1 MKKLVRSL
9 FQKKIVRNQMMT
21 ELLNSIG
28 QRATAAAQALAQLP
42 TTTKNQV
49 LRAMADALEEKT
61 PDILAANQEDLAD
74 TTGLE
79 DKFIDRLTLTADRL
93 AGIADGVRQVA
104 NLPDPL
110 GNIDRGWTTESGLE
124 ISQKRVPLG
133 VVGIIYEARPNVT
146 VDSAALCF
154 KSGNAVILRGGKEA
168 LQTNIKIAAVVR
180 DVLAA
185 FNLPQDA
192 VQVITET
199 SHELAQ
205 QFMQLNQYV
214 DVLIPRGSA
223 RLIQTVVQNATVPV
237 IETGAGNCHIYVD
250 ETANLQ
256 MAENIIINAK
266 TQRPSVCNATEKLL
280 VNAEIAADFLPQ
292 IATALANSHVEIR
305 GDEQTCQIL
314 GDQARP
320 AQPED
325 WNTEYND
332 YIIAIKVVHTLDEAI
347 SHINQHNTKH
357 SEAII
362 TTNYEHSQRFTQQI
376 DAACVYVNA
385 STRFT
390 DGFEFGFGAEIG
402 ISTQKLHARG
412 PMGLKELTTTKYV
425 ILGQGQIRE

>member
-1 MKKLVRSL
+1 
-9 FQKKIVRNQMMT
+9 MMT
-21 ELLNSIG
+21 ELLNKIG
-28 QRATAAAQALAQLP
+28 QQAQIAAQTLAQVP
-42 TTTKNQV
+42 TSTKNQV
-49 LRAMADALEEKT
+49 LRAMADALDERT
-61 PDILAANQEDLAD
+61 PEILEANQADLAD

-93 AGIADGVRQVA
+93 AGIADGVRKVA
-104 NLPDPL
+104 NLSDPL
-110 GNIDRGWTTESGLE
+110 GNIERGWTTDSGLE
-124 ISQKRVPLG
+124 ISQKRVPFG

-146 VDSAALCF
+146 VDSAVLCF

-168 LQTNIKIAAVVR
+168 LQTNIKIAVILR
-180 DVLAA
+180 EVLGT
-185 FNLPQDA
+185 FNLPKDI
-192 VQVITET
+192 VQVVAET

-205 QFMQLNQYV
+205 QFMRLNEYI

-223 RLIQTVVQNATVPV
+223 RLIQTVVAHATVPV

-250 ETANLQ
+250 ETADLQ
-256 MAENIIINAK
+256 MATDIVINAK

-280 VNAEIAADFLPQ
+280 VNAAIAPDFLPQ
-292 IATALANSHVEIR
+292 IAQALASSHVEIR

-314 GDQARP
+314 GDQVRP

-325 WNTEYND
+325 WDTEYND
-332 YIIAIKVVHTLDEAI
+332 YIIAIKIVDGLDEAV

-362 TTNYEHSQRFTQQI
+362 TTDYEHSQQFTQQV

>member
-1 MKKLVRSL
+1 
-9 FQKKIVRNQMMT
+9 MMT

-28 QRATAAAQALAQLP
+28 QRATAAAQALAQLS

-61 PDILAANQEDLAD
+61 PDILAVNQEDLAD

-146 VDSAALCF
+146 VDSAVLCF

-250 ETANLQ
+250 ETADLQ
-256 MAENIIINAK
+256 MAENVIINAK

-314 GDQARP
+314 GDQAYP

-325 WNTEYND
+325 WDTEYND

>member
-1 MKKLVRSL
+1 
-9 FQKKIVRNQMMT
+9 MMT
-21 ELLNSIG
+21 ELLNKIG
-28 QRATAAAQALAQLP
+28 QQAQIAAQTLAQVP
-42 TTTKNQV
+42 TSTKNQV
-49 LRAMADALEEKT
+49 LRAMADALDERT
-61 PDILAANQEDLAD
+61 PEILEANQADLAD

-93 AGIADGVRQVA
+93 AGIADGVRKVA
-104 NLPDPL
+104 NLSDPL
-110 GNIDRGWTTESGLE
+110 GNIERGWTTDSGLE
-124 ISQKRVPLG
+124 ISQKRVPFG

-146 VDSAALCF
+146 VDSAVLCF

-168 LQTNIKIAAVVR
+168 LQTNIKIAVILR
-180 DVLAA
+180 EVLGA
-185 FNLPQDA
+185 FNLPKDI
-192 VQVITET
+192 VQVVAET

-205 QFMQLNQYV
+205 QFMRLNEYI

-223 RLIQTVVQNATVPV
+223 RLIQTVVAHATVPV

-250 ETANLQ
+250 ETADLQ
-256 MAENIIINAK
+256 MAIDVVINAK

-280 VNAEIAADFLPQ
+280 VNAAIAPDFLPQ
-292 IATALANSHVEIR
+292 IAKGLASSHVEIR

-314 GDQARP
+314 GDQVRP

-325 WNTEYND
+325 WDTEYND
-332 YIIAIKVVHTLDEAI
+332 YIIAIKIVDGLDEAV

-362 TTNYEHSQRFTQQI
+362 TTDYEHSQQFTQQV

>member
-1 MKKLVRSL
+1 
-9 FQKKIVRNQMMT
+9 MMT
-21 ELLNSIG
+21 ELLNKIG
-28 QRATAAAQALAQLP
+28 QQAQIAAQTLAQVP
-42 TTTKNQV
+42 TSTKNQV
-49 LRAMADALEEKT
+49 LRAMADALEERT
-61 PDILAANQEDLAD
+61 PEILEANQADLAD

-93 AGIADGVRQVA
+93 AGIADGVRKVA
-104 NLPDPL
+104 NLSDPL
-110 GNIDRGWTTESGLE
+110 GNIERGWTTDSGLE

-146 VDSAALCF
+146 VDSAVLCF

-168 LQTNIKIAAVVR
+168 LQTNIKIAVILR
-180 DVLAA
+180 EVLGA
-185 FNLPQDA
+185 FNLPKDI
-192 VQVITET
+192 VQVVAET

-205 QFMQLNQYV
+205 QFMRLNEYI

-223 RLIQTVVQNATVPV
+223 RLIQTVVAHATVPV

-250 ETANLQ
+250 ETADLQ
-256 MAENIIINAK
+256 MAIDIVINAK

-280 VNAEIAADFLPQ
+280 VNAAIAPDFLPQ
-292 IATALANSHVEIR
+292 IAQALASSHVEIR

-314 GDQARP
+314 GDQVRP

-325 WNTEYND
+325 WDTEYND
-332 YIIAIKVVHTLDEAI
+332 YIIAIKIVDGLDEAV

-362 TTNYEHSQRFTQQI
+362 TTDYEHSQQFTQQV

-402 ISTQKLHARG
+402 N
-412 PMGLKELTTTKYV
+412 
-425 ILGQGQIRE
+425 

>member
-1 MKKLVRSL
+1 
-9 FQKKIVRNQMMT
+9 MMT
-21 ELLNSIG
+21 ELLNKIG
-28 QRATAAAQALAQLP
+28 QQAQIAAQTLAQVP
-42 TTTKNQV
+42 TSTKNQV
-49 LRAMADALEEKT
+49 LRAMADALDERT
-61 PDILAANQEDLAD
+61 PEILEANQADLAD

-93 AGIADGVRQVA
+93 AGIADGVRKVA
-104 NLPDPL
+104 NLSDPL
-110 GNIDRGWTTESGLE
+110 GNIERGWTTDSGLE
-124 ISQKRVPLG
+124 ISQKRVPFG

-146 VDSAALCF
+146 VDSAVLCF

-168 LQTNIKIAAVVR
+168 LQTNIKIAVILR
-180 DVLAA
+180 EVLGT
-185 FNLPQDA
+185 FNLPKDI
-192 VQVITET
+192 VQVVAET

-205 QFMQLNQYV
+205 QFMRLNEYI

-223 RLIQTVVQNATVPV
+223 RLIQTVVAHATVPV

-250 ETANLQ
+250 ETADLQ
-256 MAENIIINAK
+256 MAIDVVINAK

-280 VNAEIAADFLPQ
+280 VNAAIAPDFLPQ
-292 IATALANSHVEIR
+292 IAKGLASSHVEIR

-314 GDQARP
+314 GDQVRP

-325 WNTEYND
+325 WDTEYND
-332 YIIAIKVVHTLDEAI
+332 YIIAIKVVDGLNEAV

-362 TTNYEHSQRFTQQI
+362 TTDYEHSQQFTQQV

>member
-1 MKKLVRSL
+1 
-9 FQKKIVRNQMMT
+9 MMT

-28 QRATAAAQALAQLP
+28 QRATAAAQALAQLS

-79 DKFIDRLTLTADRL
+79 DKFIDRLTLSADRL

-250 ETANLQ
+250 ETADLQ

-314 GDQARP
+314 GDQAHP

-325 WNTEYND
+325 WDTEYND

>member
-1 MKKLVRSL
+1 
-9 FQKKIVRNQMMT
+9 MT
-21 ELLNSIG
+21 ELLNKIG
-28 QRATAAAQALAQLP
+28 QQAQIAAQTLAQVP
-42 TTTKNQV
+42 TPTKNQV
-49 LRAMADALEEKT
+49 LRAMADALEERT
-61 PDILAANQEDLAD
+61 PEILAANQADLAD

-93 AGIADGVRQVA
+93 AGIADGVRKVA
-104 NLPDPL
+104 NLSDPL
-110 GNIDRGWTTESGLE
+110 GNIERGWTTDSGLE
-124 ISQKRVPLG
+124 ISQKRVPFG

-146 VDSAALCF
+146 VDSAVLCF

-168 LQTNIKIAAVVR
+168 LQTNIKIAVILR
-180 DVLAA
+180 EVLGT
-185 FNLPQDA
+185 FNLSKDI
-192 VQVITET
+192 VQVVAET

-205 QFMQLNQYV
+205 QFMRLNEYI

-223 RLIQTVVQNATVPV
+223 RLIQTVVAHATVPV

-250 ETANLQ
+250 ETADLQ
-256 MAENIIINAK
+256 MAIDVVINAK

-280 VNAEIAADFLPQ
+280 VNAAIAPDFLPQ
-292 IATALANSHVEIR
+292 IAQALASSHVEIR
-305 GDEQTCQIL
+305 GDEQACQIL
-314 GDQARP
+314 GNQVRP

-325 WNTEYND
+325 WDTEYND
-332 YIIAIKVVHTLDEAI
+332 FIIAIKVVDGLDEAI

-362 TTNYEHSQRFTQQI
+362 TTDYEHSQQFTQQV

-412 PMGLKELTTTKYV
+412 PMGLKELTTTKYI

>member
-1 MKKLVRSL
+1 
-9 FQKKIVRNQMMT
+9 MT
-21 ELLNSIG
+21 DLLNSIG
-28 QRATAAAQALAQLP
+28 QQATAAAQVLAQLS
-42 TTTKNQV
+42 TTTKNQA

-180 DVLAA
+180 EVLAT

-205 QFMQLNQYV
+205 RFMQLNQYV

-256 MAENIIINAK
+256 MAEDIIINAK

-292 IATALANSHVEIR
+292 IAAALANSHVEIR

-314 GDQARP
+314 GDQAHP

-325 WNTEYND
+325 WDTEYND

-362 TTNYEHSQRFTQQI
+362 TTNYEHSQQFTQQI

>member
-1 MKKLVRSL
+1 
-9 FQKKIVRNQMMT
+9 MMT

-28 QRATAAAQALAQLP
+28 QRATAAAQALAQLS

-61 PDILAANQEDLAD
+61 SDILAANQEDLAD

>member
-1 MKKLVRSL
+1 
-9 FQKKIVRNQMMT
+9 MMT
-21 ELLNSIG
+21 ELLNKIG
-28 QRATAAAQALAQLP
+28 QQAQIAAQTLAQVP
-42 TTTKNQV
+42 TSTKNQV
-49 LRAMADALEEKT
+49 LRAMADALEERT
-61 PDILAANQEDLAD
+61 PEIYEANQSDLAY

-93 AGIADGVRQVA
+93 AGIADGVRKVA
-104 NLPDPL
+104 NLSDPL
-110 GNIDRGWTTESGLE
+110 GNIERGWTTDSGLE

-146 VDSAALCF
+146 VDSAVLCF

-168 LQTNIKIAAVVR
+168 LQTNIKIAVILR
-180 DVLAA
+180 EVLGT
-185 FNLPQDA
+185 FNLPKDI
-192 VQVITET
+192 VQVVAET

-205 QFMQLNQYV
+205 QFMRLNEYI

-223 RLIQTVVQNATVPV
+223 RLIQTVVAHATVPV

-250 ETANLQ
+250 ETADLQ
-256 MAENIIINAK
+256 IAIDIVINAK

-280 VNAEIAADFLPQ
+280 VNAAIAPDFLPQ
-292 IATALANSHVEIR
+292 IAQALASSHVEIR

-314 GDQARP
+314 GDQVRP

-325 WNTEYND
+325 RATEYND
-332 YIIAIKVVHTLDEAI
+332 YSIAIKIVDGLDEAV

-362 TTNYEHSQRFTQQI
+362 TTDYEHSQQFTQQV

>member
-1 MKKLVRSL
+1 
-9 FQKKIVRNQMMT
+9 MT
-21 ELLNSIG
+21 DFLNSIG
-28 QRATAAAQALAQLP
+28 QRATDAAQALAQLS

-74 TTGLE
+74 TTCLE

-146 VDSAALCF
+146 VDSAVLCF

-237 IETGAGNCHIYVD
+237 IETGSGNCHIYVD
-250 ETANLQ
+250 ETADLQ

-314 GDQARP
+314 GDQAHP

-325 WNTEYND
+325 WDTEYND

>member
-1 MKKLVRSL
+1 
-9 FQKKIVRNQMMT
+9 MMT
-21 ELLNSIG
+21 ELLNKIG
-28 QRATAAAQALAQLP
+28 QQAQIAAQTLAQVP
-42 TTTKNQV
+42 TSTKNQV
-49 LRAMADALEEKT
+49 LRAMADALDERT
-61 PDILAANQEDLAD
+61 PEILEANQADLAD

-93 AGIADGVRQVA
+93 AGIADGVRKVA
-104 NLPDPL
+104 NLSDPL
-110 GNIDRGWTTESGLE
+110 GNIERGWTTDSGLE
-124 ISQKRVPLG
+124 ISQKRVPFG

-146 VDSAALCF
+146 VDSAVLCF

-168 LQTNIKIAAVVR
+168 LQTNIKIAVILR
-180 DVLAA
+180 EVLGT
-185 FNLPQDA
+185 FNLSKDI
-192 VQVITET
+192 VQVVAET

-205 QFMQLNQYV
+205 QFMRLNEYI

-223 RLIQTVVQNATVPV
+223 RLIQTVVAHATVPV

-250 ETANLQ
+250 ETADLQ
-256 MAENIIINAK
+256 MAIDVVINAK

-280 VNAEIAADFLPQ
+280 VNAAIAPDFLPQ
-292 IATALANSHVEIR
+292 IAKGLASSHVEIR

-314 GDQARP
+314 GDQVRP

-325 WNTEYND
+325 WDTEYND
-332 YIIAIKVVHTLDEAI
+332 YIIAIKIVDGLDEAV

-362 TTNYEHSQRFTQQI
+362 TTDYEHSQQFTQQV

>member
-1 MKKLVRSL
+1 
-9 FQKKIVRNQMMT
+9 MMT
-21 ELLNSIG
+21 ELLNKIG
-28 QRATAAAQALAQLP
+28 QQAQIAAQTLAQVS
-42 TTTKNQV
+42 TSTKNQV
-49 LRAMADALEEKT
+49 LRAMADALEERA
-61 PDILAANQEDLAD
+61 PEILAANQEDLAD

-93 AGIADGVRQVA
+93 AGIADGVRKVA
-104 NLPDPL
+104 DLSDPL
-110 GNIDRGWTTESGLE
+110 GNIERGWTTDSGLE

-146 VDSAALCF
+146 VDSAVLCF

-168 LQTNIKIAAVVR
+168 LQTNIKMAVILR
-180 DVLAA
+180 EVLGT
-185 FNLPQDA
+185 FNLPKDI
-192 VQVITET
+192 VQVVAET

-205 QFMQLNQYV
+205 QFMRLNEYI

-223 RLIQTVVQNATVPV
+223 RLIQTVVAHATVPV

-250 ETANLQ
+250 ETADFQ
-256 MAENIIINAK
+256 MATDIVINAK

-280 VNAEIAADFLPQ
+280 VNTAIATDFLPQ
-292 IATALANSHVEIR
+292 IAKALANSHVEIR
-305 GDEQTCQIL
+305 GDERTCQIL
-314 GDQARP
+314 GDQVRP
-320 AQPED
+320 AQPAD
-325 WNTEYND
+325 WDTEYND
-332 YIIAIKVVHTLDEAI
+332 YIIAIKVVDGLDEAI
-347 SHINQHNTKH
+347 NHINLHNTKH

-362 TTNYEHSQRFTQQI
+362 TTDYEHSQRFTQQV